1 RLGRRPAPGGPCVR
15 RVRRARARGAD
26 RAGRR
31 RRFARQ
37 RPRVTLAVTGNTWVE
52 VILILS
58 AVVPLSIVAVL
69 MWLFLRGAKN
79 DPDEQRWRRLA
90 QQRKDAERDAD

>member
-1 RLGRRPAPGGPCVR
+1 
-15 RVRRARARGAD
+15 
-26 RAGRR
+26 
-31 RRFARQ
+31 
-37 RPRVTLAVTGNTWVE
+37 VTLAVTGTTWVE

-69 MWLFLRGAKN
+69 MWLFLRGAKD

-90 QQRKDAERDAD
+90 QQRKEAERDAD